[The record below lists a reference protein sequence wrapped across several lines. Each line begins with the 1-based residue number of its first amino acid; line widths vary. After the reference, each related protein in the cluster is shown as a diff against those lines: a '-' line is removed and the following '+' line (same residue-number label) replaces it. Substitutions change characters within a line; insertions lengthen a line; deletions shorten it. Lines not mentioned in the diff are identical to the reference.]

1 MLLVVAVIANGRK
14 KILKSGR
21 IKSMNIIARETPQGY
36 MLLIDHVFLNISK
49 LNHYT

>member
-1 MLLVVAVIANGRK
+1 MLLVVAVIANGK

-36 MLLIDHVFLNISK
+36 MLLNDHVFLNISK